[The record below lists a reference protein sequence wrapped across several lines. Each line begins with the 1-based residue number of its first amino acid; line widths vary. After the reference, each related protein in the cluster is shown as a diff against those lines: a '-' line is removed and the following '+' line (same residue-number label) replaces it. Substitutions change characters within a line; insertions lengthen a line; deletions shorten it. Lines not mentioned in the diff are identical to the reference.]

1 MSGEGEREHV
11 DATPD
16 LPEEEDVFD
25 DEGGLRVD
33 RKPVDPDDE
42 PELPPLHHRDDPD
55 DEPKPPSRHPH
66 HNQYVKY
73 IRAPHPDYRDRVNPF
88 E

>member
-1 MSGEGEREHV
+1 MTGAGAREHV

-16 LPEEEDVFD
+16 LPEEKDVFD
-25 DEGGLRVD
+25 DEDGVLAQ
-33 RKPVDPDDE
+33 RKPGDDPGDE
-42 PELPPLHHRDDPD
+42 PEPPQ
-55 DEPKPPSRHPH
+55 RHPH

>member
-1 MSGEGEREHV
+1 MSGEGASRHV

-16 LPEEEDVFD
+16 LPEEKDVFD
-25 DEGGLRVD
+25 DEGGVRAQ
-33 RKPVDPDDE
+33 RKPGEDPGDE
-42 PELPPLHHRDDPD
+42 PDAPP
-55 DEPKPPSRHPH
+55 RHPH